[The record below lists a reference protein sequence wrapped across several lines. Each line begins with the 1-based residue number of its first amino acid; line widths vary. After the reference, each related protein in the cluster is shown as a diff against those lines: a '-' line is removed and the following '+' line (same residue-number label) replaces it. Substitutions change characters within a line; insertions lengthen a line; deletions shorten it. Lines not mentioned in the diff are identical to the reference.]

1 MTVVVLW
8 GMAILLA
15 LVVLDRV
22 IAFFVQRKPAQL
34 VFTQL
39 LLVNA
44 PGVQKAIHDIA
55 VSGDV
60 DQPGQLARMF
70 LQAVQ
75 VTLDAQASWVYGRA
89 DVMTGK
95 RGALE
100 AQLKERAV
108 LARAAFTSET
118 TKNQQDG
125 ELRGATIAGSTATPE
140 PGAPLYLAVTLG
152 AVTARSSLSVPTSPC
167 TDETV
172 STVLRHLMSL
182 DSGRIHE
189 VQVVWSPDVAG
200 EFLTEEQAIRK
211 YPDLGKL

>member
-8 GMAILLA
+8 GMAILVVF
-15 LVVLDRV
+15 VVLDRV
-22 IAFFVQRKPAQL
+22 IAALVQRRPAQL

-55 VSGDV
+55 VSGDA
-60 DQPGQLARMF
+60 DQPGQLAKMF
-70 LQAVQ
+70 VQAVQ
-75 VTLDAQASWVYGRA
+75 VTLDAQASWVYGQA

-100 AQLKERAV
+100 AQVAERAV

-125 ELRGATIAGSTATPE
+125 ELGGATISASTAVPE

-152 AVTARSSLSVPTSPC
+152 AVTASSSLSVPAPPC

-172 STVLRHLMSL
+172 SAVLRHLLSL
-182 DSGRIHE
+182 DSGQIYK

-211 YPDLGKL
+211 YPELGKL